1 MDSKTSRTVMKPPAP
16 DEGETMIGHWIWGHV
31 MRRLDRGGWVAGSA
45 NSSGVISLVSAEGGR
60 VRS

>member
-1 MDSKTSRTVMKPPAP
+1 MKPPAP